1 MPELRTARENARLEI
16 GSPRGLSRSGGL
28 GGGGDGGRSL
38 DVEDGASRP
47 RWWRRAAPVARV
59 LTERLGFGG
68 AASAARE
75 GAGLPAEVPGEVAAQ
90 RAATGDRSLSISLNL
105 SSSYLLI
112 VA

>member
-1 MPELRTARENARLEI
+1 MITM
-16 GSPRGLSRSGGL
+16 SRFGGL
-28 GGGGDGGRSL
+28 GEGGDGGRSL
-38 DVEDGASRP
+38 DVGDGASRP

-105 SSSYLLI
+105 SSSYLLV